1 VATRRAT
8 GRKASGGR
16 GIQTLRETRAR
27 LTVLGAAVAVS
38 LPLAAYPLTL
48 GDRSTQW
55 LLGIAASGAAAA
67 LLAAILG
74 IAVGIGA
81 GLVALVLAY
90 AIAADELGSALDER
104 ALAWAAGLYL
114 LAELLF
120 LALELRTPSSPVGAL
135 VLRRLAAVGGI
146 AVATLVAGAGLLA
159 VTTVGQTG
167 GLAPMAAG
175 VIAVL
180 GAIGLLLLLPRR

>member
-1 VATRRAT
+1 
-8 GRKASGGR
+8 
-16 GIQTLRETRAR
+16 
-27 LTVLGAAVAVS
+27 VLGAALAVS

-55 LLGIAASGAAAA
+55 IFGIAAAGAAAS
-67 LLAAILG
+67 LVAAFFG
-74 IAVGIGA
+74 FAAGIGVGLGA
-81 GLVALVLAY
+81 LVAAY
-90 AIAADELGSALDER
+90 GIAADELGSALDER
-104 ALAWAAGLYL
+104 SLVWAAGLYL
-114 LAELLF
+114 FAEMLF
-120 LALELRTPSSPVGAL
+120 LALELRQPASPLGAL

-146 AVATLVAGAGLLA
+146 SVATLVAGAGLLA

-167 GLAPMAAG
+167 GIGPMAVG